1 MTNFLRKMTPVF
13 LLAVAAGVSGFA
25 QTHSDGLAAMQLE
38 NWDKAISVYSA
49 LTKQDPT
56 DQVAWLT
63 LGSAYIAKGDKK
75 KAQETFDSAFNA
87 KAEGPLAMIATGR
100 ILLLQGKML
109 EADEIFKKAKKYGKK
124 DVTVRRL
131 IGDSYVFGGPEAPRE
146 RLVRAETELK
156 EAMDI
161 SSKDF
166 ATLMSIAYCYK
177 EMPNGGLAAQHYEYA
192 VNIEPQNPLPLF
204 MLAKVYRTAKLG
216 DKFLNYVDKA
226 IAVKPNYSEAL
237 RSKAEFLYFDK
248 KWEAATEAAKNLV
261 NKAAEVLIED
271 EMLLANLLYITKDCV
286 GCSAL
291 VEKILK
297 KDPTRN
303 YLRRL
308 QAYCDYDNGKF
319 PEGLRILEDFFKQV
333 APDKVLPSDYEYLA
347 KLQVKSGRDTATAIA
362 NYRKT
367 IELDSSKWPLHE
379 DIAQL
384 YYRSKDY
391 CNAAIAYQAYIDS
404 LTETQEIVN
413 TSLYLGI
420 SHYYCN
426 SDSLHYAK
434 AEKAFAKITE
444 LVPDAGLGWAWRAKA
459 MSKLEPDIASNPGD
473 SLLLAEYGR
482 ALPYFE
488 KFVEIGEK
496 DPVKNKKDLITSYEY
511 LASYYFLKKDDVKAK
526 DYLQKLFLLDPENG
540 TGKEIQKFLDGETP
554 PPPPI
559 KGKGKK

>member
-1 MTNFLRKMTPVF
+1 MTNFLRKMPPM
-13 LLAVAAGVSGFA
+13 LLVALSMACSGFA

-38 NWDKAISVYSA
+38 KWDKAISVYSA

-63 LGSAYIAKGDKK
+63 LGSAYIAKGDNA
-75 KAQETFDSAFNA
+75 KAKGTFDAAFTA
-87 KAEGPLAMIATGR
+87 KAEGPLAMIANGR
-100 ILLLQGKML
+100 VLLLQGKML

-124 DVTVRRL
+124 DITVRRL

-156 EAMDI
+156 EAMEV

-177 EMPNGGLAAQHYEYA
+177 EIPNGGLAAQHYEYA
-192 VNIEPQNPLPLF
+192 ASLEPKNPLPLF

-216 DKFLNYVDKA
+216 DKFLHYVDKA
-226 IAVKPNYSEAL
+226 IALKPDYSDAL
-237 RSKAEFLYFDK
+237 RAKAEFLYFDK
-248 KWEAATEAAKNLV
+248 KWEAATEAAKALV
-261 NKAAEVLIED
+261 NNAAEVTIED

-297 KDPTRN
+297 KDPSRN

-308 QAYCDYDNGKF
+308 QAYCDFDNGKF

-333 APDKVLPSDYEYLA
+333 APDKILASDYEYLA
-347 KLQVKSGRDTATAIA
+347 KLQIKSGRDTAEAIQ

-384 YYRSKDY
+384 YYKSKDY
-391 CNAAIAYQAYIDS
+391 CNAAVAYQAYIDS

-413 TSLYLGI
+413 ASLYLGI
-420 SHYYCN
+420 SHYFCTL
-426 SDSLHYAK
+426 DSLHFVK
-434 AEKAFAKITE
+434 AEKAFARITE
-444 LVPDAGLGWAWRAKA
+444 LVPTAGSGWAWRAKA
-459 MSKLEPDIASNPGD
+459 MSKLEPDIASNPED
-473 SLLLAEYGR
+473 TLLLAEFGK
-482 ALPYFE
+482 AKPYFE
-488 KFVEIGEK
+488 KFIEIGEK
-496 DPVKNKKDLITSYEY
+496 DPVKNKKDLIAAYGYLSYF
-511 LASYYFLKKDDVKAK
+511 YFLNKDDAK
-526 DYLQKLFLLDPENG
+526 TREHLANLFRHDPENE
-540 TGKEIQKFLDGETP
+540 TGKGIQQFLDGETP
-554 PPPPI
+554 APPPI
-559 KGKGKK
+559 KPKKD

>member
-1 MTNFLRKMTPVF
+1 MTNFLRKMTLLPVALF
-13 LLAVAAGVSGFA
+13 VACAGFA

-63 LGSAYIAKGDKK
+63 LGSAYIAKGDKA
-75 KAQETFDSAFNA
+75 KAKETFDAAFNA
-87 KAEGPLAMIATGR
+87 KAEGPLAMVATGR

-124 DVTVRRL
+124 DVAVRRL
-131 IGDSYVFGGPEAPRE
+131 IGDSYVFGGPESPRE

-156 EAMDI
+156 EAMEI

-237 RSKAEFLYFDK
+237 RAKAEYLYFDK

-261 NKAAEVLIED
+261 GKAEEVTIED

-297 KDPTRN
+297 KDPSRN

-347 KLQVKSGRDTATAIA
+347 KLQIKSGRDTVTAIA

-384 YYRSKDY
+384 YYRSKDF

-426 SDSLHYAK
+426 SDSLHYVK

-444 LVPDAGLGWAWRAKA
+444 LVPDAGIGWAWRAKA
-459 MSKLEPDIASNPGD
+459 MSKLEPDIASNPED
-473 SLLLAEYGR
+473 SLLLAEFGKAR
-482 ALPYFE
+482 PYFE

-496 DPVKNKKDLITSYEY
+496 DPVKNKKDLVTSYEY
-511 LASYYFLKKDDVKAK
+511 LAAYYFLKKDDVKAREH
-526 DYLQKLFLLDPENG
+526 LQKLFLHDPENKP
-540 TGKEIQKFLDGETP
+540 GKEIQKFLDGETP

-559 KGKGKK
+559 KGKGKR

>member
-63 LGSAYIAKGDKK
+63 LGSAYVAKGDKK

-87 KAEGPLAMIATGR
+87 KAEGPLAMIANGR
-100 ILLLQGKML
+100 VLLLQGKML

-124 DVTVRRL
+124 DVAVRRL

-156 EAMDI
+156 EAMEI

-237 RSKAEFLYFDK
+237 RAKAEYLYFDK

-261 NKAAEVLIED
+261 GKAEEVTIED

-297 KDPTRN
+297 KDPSRN

-347 KLQVKSGRDTATAIA
+347 KLQIKSGRDTAAAIS

-367 IELDSSKWPLHE
+367 IEVDSSKWPLHE

-384 YYRSKDY
+384 YYKSKNY

-404 LTETQEIVN
+404 LTETQAIVN
-413 TSLYLGI
+413 ASYFLGL
-420 SHYYCN
+420 SHYYCT
-426 SDSLHYAK
+426 SDSLRFVK

-459 MSKLEPDIASNPGD
+459 MSKLEPDIASNPED
-473 SLLLAEYGR
+473 SLLLAEFGKAR
-482 ALPYFE
+482 PYFE

-511 LASYYFLKKDDVKAK
+511 LSSYYFLKKDDVKARE
-526 DYLQKLFLLDPENG
+526 YLQKLFIHDPENS

-559 KGKGKK
+559 KSKGKK

>member
-63 LGSAYIAKGDKK
+63 LGSAQVAKGDKEAAK
-75 KAQETFDSAFNA
+75 KTFDSAFNA
-87 KAEGPLAMIATGR
+87 KAEGPLAMVATGR

-124 DVTVRRL
+124 DVAVRRL

-156 EAMDI
+156 EAMEI

-204 MLAKVYRTAKLG
+204 MLAKVYRTAKLS
-216 DKFLNYVDKA
+216 DKFLSYVDKA

-237 RSKAEFLYFDK
+237 RAKAEFLYFDK

-261 NKAAEVLIED
+261 NKAAEVTIED

-297 KDPTRN
+297 KDPSRN

-347 KLQVKSGRDTATAIA
+347 KLQIKSGRDTATAIS

-444 LVPDAGLGWAWRAKA
+444 LVPDAGIGWAWRAKA
-459 MSKLEPDIASNPGD
+459 MSKLEPDIASNPED
-473 SLLLAEYGR
+473 SLLLAEFGKAR
-482 ALPYFE
+482 PYFE

-496 DPVKNKKDLITSYEY
+496 DPVKNKKDLVTSYEY
-511 LASYYFLKKDDVKAK
+511 LAAYYFLKKDDVKAREH
-526 DYLQKLFLLDPENG
+526 LQKLFLHDPENKP
-540 TGKEIQKFLDGETP
+540 GKEIQKFLDGETP

-559 KGKGKK
+559 KGKGRK